1 MRSGCL
7 TAHRLVTVHRLVSV
21 SDCVRV
27 KSRVRDVVK
36 LKVMDHGE
44 VIVSIM
50 VRDVF
55 LASLVVAQPQASRM
69 IMCSSGV
76 RSSNTVF
83 FL

>member
-69 IMCSSGV
+69 ISC
-76 RSSNTVF
+76 TVKQHSLHCPF
-83 FL
+83 